1 MTKGGTQKGDW
12 RKRMSGFV
20 KANTSLTI
28 IISALLLIELISLN
42 II

>member
-1 MTKGGTQKGDW
+1 M
-12 RKRMSGFV
+12 RGFV